1 MRLLELAGYL
11 LQGASAAEQVGAG
24 RIVGGWEYV
33 YAAYGIT
40 YAAIILYTISLWLR
54 GRSEQQSEDLR

>member
-11 LQGASAAEQVGAG
+11 LQGASSGERVGAG

-33 YAAYGIT
+33 YVSYGIT
-40 YAAIILYTISLWLR
+40 YAAVIVYTLSLWLR
-54 GRSEQQSEDLR
+54 RASAQRSEDFR

>member
-11 LQGASAAEQVGAG
+11 LQGASAAEPVGAG

-40 YAAIILYTISLWLR
+40 YAAIIVYTISLWLR
-54 GRSEQQSEDLR
+54 RRSEQQAEDPR

>member
-11 LQGASAAEQVGAG
+11 LQGASTAERVGAG

-40 YAAIILYTISLWLR
+40 YAAIVIYTLSLWLR
-54 GRSEQQSEDLR
+54 RRSAQQSEDFR

>member
-11 LQGASAAEQVGAG
+11 LQGASGAEGVGTG

-40 YAAIILYTISLWLR
+40 YAAIIVYTISLWLR
-54 GRSEQQSEDLR
+54 RRGDQSSEDLR